1 VKCDPKA
8 DPACFE
14 RSKTLREHFVKY
26 STFYKSRIQNM
37 DRDNFTDFWLR
48 RIQNNQIPS
57 PSLETL
63 IEIADAALIIKV
75 LGVNNPNRDD

>member
-1 VKCDPKA
+1 
-8 DPACFE
+8 
-14 RSKTLREHFVKY
+14 
-26 STFYKSRIQNM
+26 M